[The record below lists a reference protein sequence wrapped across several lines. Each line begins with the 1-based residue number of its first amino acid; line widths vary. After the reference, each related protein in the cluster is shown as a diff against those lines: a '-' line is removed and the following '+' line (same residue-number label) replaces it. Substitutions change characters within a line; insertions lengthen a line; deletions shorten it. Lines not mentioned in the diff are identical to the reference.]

1 MLHLVNLWHDT
12 GQAEPFNRIFKL
24 RSPSAFLNQLILE
37 TGILLWELNGNV
49 IVGKSGFLD
58 FIQVVILAHIIEIAC
73 KYRVLRMAD
82 KDIILCFG
90 KLHHAL
96 RHTADHKILT
106 VKLHCGI
113 VQSRR
118 QGRIGLE
125 ALFNLLYQIV
135 LTERQHKFL
144 HIHRIKRFHIDL
156 SYGKREFC
164 SVDRNT
170 EQATCDDDV
179 IIRSVLAKIFERS
192 QRPFAE
198 LYLVK
203 DYQSFFRYDGLTC
216 DMR

>member
-1 MLHLVNLWHDT
+1 
-12 GQAEPFNRIFKL
+12 
-24 RSPSAFLNQLILE
+24 
-37 TGILLWELNGNV
+37 
-49 IVGKSGFLD
+49 
-58 FIQVVILAHIIEIAC
+58 
-73 KYRVLRMAD
+73 MAD

-96 RHTADHKILT
+96 RHTANHKILT

-118 QGRIGLE
+118 QWRIGLE

-144 HIHRIKRFHIDL
+144 HIHRIKHFHIDL

-170 EQATCDDDV
+170 EQATCNDDV

-192 QRPFAE
+192 QRSFAE
-198 LYLVK
+198 LHLVK
-203 DYQSFFRYDGLTC
+203 DYQSFFRYNGLTC